1 MKNRIKRIGIVGLG
15 LIGGS
20 IAMALKVNG
29 YYIVGI
35 TKTNET
41 LSNAKNA
48 KAIDEGYLELTEK
61 ALNDIDLIILST
73 PLTQIDHYI
82 EQVSKIVKKEI
93 ILTDVGSTKLEICNF
108 ARKVLPQNITF
119 IGGHPMA
126 GSEKA
131 GFLSAQITL
140 FKNCAWLLT
149 PLNKDDKDD
158 KDDKTQKALLVLKTI
173 VRQIGAKPIITTP
186 EKHDLAVALVSHLPL
201 LVSIGLCQIVQSLD
215 DPELKHLTSLIAS
228 SGFRDTTRIGGGNPE
243 MNSNLLT
250 SNYFQL
256 AELLPKY
263 YKELQKLINLAKENP
278 KLLQESLSK
287 INEWRAKLYNFEGKN
302 NLLIKESEFITTS

>member
-1 MKNRIKRIGIVGLG
+1 MAGENKIKRIAIVGLG

-20 IAMALKVNG
+20 LAMALKVNG
-29 YYIVGI
+29 YCIVGI

-61 ALNDIDLIILST
+61 ALKDIDLIILST
-73 PLTQIDHYI
+73 PLTQIEHYI

-126 GSEKA
+126 GTEKA
-131 GFLSAQITL
+131 GFLSSQITL

-149 PLNKDDKDD
+149 PISNNDKS
-158 KDDKTQKALLVLKTI
+158 QKALLALKSI
-173 VRQIGAKPIITTP
+173 VQQVGAKPIVTIP

-302 NLLIKESEFITTS
+302 NLLIKESEFVTTS